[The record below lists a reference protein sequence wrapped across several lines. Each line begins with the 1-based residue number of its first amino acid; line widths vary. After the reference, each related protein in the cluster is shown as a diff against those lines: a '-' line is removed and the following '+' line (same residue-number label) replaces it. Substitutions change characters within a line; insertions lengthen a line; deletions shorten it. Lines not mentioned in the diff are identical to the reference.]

1 MVLIGHVWIRVENV
15 LEVRIAHIRIVD
27 VGGDQLV
34 INDLSGPL
42 KSIDIL
48 TILNLIIIPKLTI
61 NCGIQAILLIHH
73 QIQN

>member
-27 VGGDQLV
+27 VGDDILV
-34 INDLSGPL
+34 CNYLGCSL

-48 TILNLIIIPKLTI
+48 T
-61 NCGIQAILLIHH
+61 LLL
-73 QIQN
+73 